1 MTEENTTPQVKGS
14 VEGLTLLVKGS
25 VEDTT
30 PLNPDLSGKS
40 KQANIIAAVT
50 EEIERHKKNSAQ
62 QEIAGCSHALVAE
75 DFAASTKILKQFLK
89 D

>member
-62 QEIAGCSHALVAE
+62 QEIAGSYALVAE

>member
-14 VEGLTLLVKGS
+14 VE
-25 VEDTT
+25 DTI
-30 PLNPDLSGKS
+30 PLNSDLSGKS

-50 EEIERHKKNSAQ
+50 EEIERHKKSCEQ
-62 QEIAGCSHALVAE
+62 QETTGSHTLAAAE
-75 DFAASTKILKQFLK
+75 AFAASTKILKQFLK